1 MYNIILILE
10 IIGVLVF
17 ILFLW
22 ILIGVLVYLGV
33 ERIINLDYIIDF
45 FIMLI
50 MVFVGVVINVM

>member
-1 MYNIILILE
+1 MLILE